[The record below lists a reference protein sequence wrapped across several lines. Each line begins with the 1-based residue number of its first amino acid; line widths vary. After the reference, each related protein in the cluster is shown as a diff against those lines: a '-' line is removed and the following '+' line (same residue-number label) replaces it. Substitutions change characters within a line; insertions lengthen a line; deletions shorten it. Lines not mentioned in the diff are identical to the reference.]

1 MRRIIRL
8 GDSTSHGGKVVSA
21 TSHVIVG
28 GIPVARLGD
37 KCTCPKR
44 GHNNC
49 VIVEGDPNWTIDG
62 IPVALEG
69 HKISC
74 GAVLVSSMPNAG
86 RVYEGDGAASGA
98 GISSAQTAAVMER
111 AASKA
116 KSLFD
121 FDEQT
126 HLVSPPIEGVPYYIE
141 TMDGRTFAGRTG
153 PNGQLPRVGT
163 SDEDEY
169 IVLWG
174 DDALAQI
181 SGENA

>member
-8 GDSTSHGGKVVSA
+8 GDATSHGGKVVSA

-37 KCTCPKR
+37 SCTCPKR

-74 GAVLVSSMPNAG
+74 GAVLISSMPIAG
-86 RVYEGDGAASGA
+86 RVYDGGGDASVA
-98 GISSAQTAAVMER
+98 EISSAQTAAAMER
-111 AASKA
+111 AAAKA
-116 KSLFD
+116 EALFEY
-121 FDEQT
+121 DEQT
-126 HLVSPPIEGVPYYIE
+126 HLIAPPIEGLPYYIE
-141 TMDGRTFAGRTG
+141 TMAGRIFSGRTG
-153 PNGQLPRVGT
+153 PKGQLPRIAT

-169 IVLWG
+169 VVLWG
-174 DDALAQI
+174 DEALAQI
-181 SGENA
+181 EGKSA